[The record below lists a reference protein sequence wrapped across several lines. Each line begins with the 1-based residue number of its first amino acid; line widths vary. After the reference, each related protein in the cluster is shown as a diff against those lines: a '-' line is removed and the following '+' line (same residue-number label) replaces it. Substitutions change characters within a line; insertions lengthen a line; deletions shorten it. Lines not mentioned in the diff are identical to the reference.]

1 MAKHYEVEFELHG
14 TFGDTVYDVD
24 NEQEAIDKTI
34 ADLRDRPISI
44 TKDQVKVTSVIEI
57 DYESGLPKENNNG

>member
-14 TFGDTVYDVD
+14 TVGDTVYDVD
-24 NEQEAIDKTI
+24 NEQEAIDKAI

-57 DYESGLPKENNNG
+57 DYESGLPKENNSG

>member
-1 MAKHYEVEFELHG
+1 MPKHYEVKFGLHG
-14 TFGDTVYDVD
+14 TFEDTVYDVD
-24 NEQEAIDKTI
+24 NEQEAIDKAI

-57 DYESGLPKENNNG
+57 DYESGLPKENNSG